1 MNIYKSSGIAM
12 GIALGLVICFI
23 IFKYANNNHKVRTE
37 YDERQRVIRN
47 KGYKIAFY
55 TALILNAFPV
65 VMTAIHGGLLEN
77 GKLSPVFINL
87 LALVMLAAMGI
98 VMVIR
103 DRMDRNEEKE

>member
-1 MNIYKSSGIAM
+1 M
-12 GIALGLVICFI
+12 
-23 IFKYANNNHKVRTE
+23 
-37 YDERQRVIRN
+37 
-47 KGYKIAFY
+47 
-55 TALILNAFPV
+55 TALPVEPFVLHFGGIFLGCVVVAGYSIWNGAYWGLNNDRRKYLIVLAATVILNAFPV